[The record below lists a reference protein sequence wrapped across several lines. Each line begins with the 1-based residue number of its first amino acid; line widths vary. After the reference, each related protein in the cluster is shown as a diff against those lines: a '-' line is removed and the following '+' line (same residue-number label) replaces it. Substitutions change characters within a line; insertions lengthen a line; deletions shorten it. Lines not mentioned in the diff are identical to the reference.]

1 MPADQAIIVDCDVMM
16 DREGRKVQ
24 QSSSTG
30 SVKNERVRLTLTIA
44 VENIDFEA
52 EAGVLRL
59 KGTNVSESQHVK
71 ARPLVFFSTPSQQ
84 LGLRSC
90 VVRVVRVVSCV
101 SCHVVCRAC
110 RVASRWG
117 RTTRS
122 IWR

>member
-1 MPADQAIIVDCDVMM
+1 MLFS
-16 DREGRKVQ
+16 REGRKVQ

-71 ARPLVFFSTPSQQ
+71 VGPFVFFSAPSM

-90 VVRVVRVVSCV
+90 AA
-101 SCHVVCRAC
+101 RAC
-110 RVASRWG
+110 RVVWV
-117 RTTRS
+117 
-122 IWR
+122 